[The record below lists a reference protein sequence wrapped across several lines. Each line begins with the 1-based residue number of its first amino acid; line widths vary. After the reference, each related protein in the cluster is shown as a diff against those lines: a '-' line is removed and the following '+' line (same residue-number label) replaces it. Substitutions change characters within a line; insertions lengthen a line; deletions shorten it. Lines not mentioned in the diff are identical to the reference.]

1 MTVQRVGT
9 KITTDSSSVFNPGY
23 SSESPV
29 LPPGQLIQDLKGWA
43 RCQYSDSDM
52 WPGLRALLRLAVSA
66 EKGIF
71 LGQLE
76 GVQEPGQC
84 TSS

>member
-1 MTVQRVGT
+1 MNVQRVGT

-23 SSESPV
+23 SSESPM
-29 LPPGQLIQDLKGWA
+29 LPPGQLNQDLKGWA
-43 RCQYSDSDM
+43 RHQYSDSDM
-52 WPGLRALLRLAVSA
+52 WPGFKALLHLAPST
-66 EKGIF
+66 EKGVF